1 MNLPALKCKNRRL
14 FNITGIPAFFITIFL
29 LTAVSCGQS
38 PEEKSFVDY
47 PVLTEENEYPELTDI
62 KAIFYDL
69 YSPVKA
75 HRLFQQINVV
85 FDPDILNPV
94 DNVFRYSSSNK
105 IALNLG
111 IYGADMSFCHMFG
124 QTQEAINYM
133 SAVYR
138 LSERLGI
145 AGNIITEAENARE
158 STIYNPDS
166 LFNIASNIY
175 IAADRQLKE
184 SGREGAASLILAG
197 GWIEAFYIACS
208 FYDKENP
215 DSNLEEQILTQKYS
229 LDRLTAMLSNHQNN
243 EFIAKYLLMIRQL
256 QHKYDSVEILFSQ
269 DDLIID
275 TTKKTIESDKPKFVY
290 TATDIEE
297 IIRLVTL
304 IRQEMVN

>member
-145 AGNIITEAENARE
+145 AGNIITEAENARK

-243 EFIAKYLLMIRQL
+243 EYIAKYLLMIRQL
-256 QHKYDSVEILFSQ
+256 QHKYDSVEILFGQ